1 MPHIAIRP
9 GLPPGCSFTF
19 VPAFVLR
26 KACRTVVAGGWSR
39 VAGVAAWL
47 GLLLALAPLATAQG
61 VGAPLAPVDA
71 GPSTAPLALLIGEQ
85 HDQPDHQRQAAAL
98 VSDLATQGRLHALV
112 LEMAQQGASTAGLPR
127 EASEAQVRGALQWD
141 DFAWPWARYRELVLA
156 AVRAGVPVWGANL
169 PRSALKEAQADARWD
184 AAIPAEAWSRL
195 RDAVR
200 DGHCGLVPDE
210 LLGPLVRMQIARDRS
225 LAQGVAQQLA
235 SSPPARITVLHAG
248 AVHAARRTGVPLH
261 LPQLAPASAVH
272 TLAFGPDGSA
282 ADFDERR
289 PAREDPQADHCAALR
304 ERGMPLPGRA
314 GAASGPVAASAADR
328 PPAVGAPRPAAG
340 ADGAQPA
347 PAGGGSPGDR
357 PASAASSARP

>member
-1 MPHIAIRP
+1 M
-9 GLPPGCSFTF
+9 
-19 VPAFVLR
+19 
-26 KACRTVVAGGWSR
+26 
-39 VAGVAAWL
+39 
-47 GLLLALAPLATAQG
+47 
-61 VGAPLAPVDA
+61 
-71 GPSTAPLALLIGEQ
+71 
-85 HDQPDHQRQAAAL
+85 
-98 VSDLATQGRLHALV
+98 SDLAAQGRLHALV
-112 LEMAQQGASTAGLPR
+112 LEMAQQGVSTAGLPR
-127 EASEAQVRGALQWD
+127 EASEAQVRAALQWD

-184 AAIPAEAWSRL
+184 ATIPAEAWSRL

-200 DGHCGLVPDE
+200 EGHCGLVPDE
-210 LLGPLVRMQIARDRS
+210 LLGPLVRMQVARDRS
-225 LAQGVAQQLA
+225 LAQAVVQQLA
-235 SSPPARITVLHAG
+235 SSPPVRITVLHAG

-261 LPQLAPASAVH
+261 LAELAPAFAVR
-272 TLAFGPDGSA
+272 TLAFGPDRSP

-289 PAREDPQADHCAALR
+289 PARKGPQADHCAALR
-304 ERGMPLPGRA
+304 ERGMPLPGREAASAA
-314 GAASGPVAASAADR
+314 GATSAADR